1 MQNIGSGFIVLG
13 FAITLLAQIVGAIM
27 VFNVSFVK
35 GVLSLTIPGYF
46 IVILRREGFYRAIIG
61 GWLFGLVCIATGTIL
76 LS

>member
-46 IVILRREGFYRAIIG
+46 IVTLRREGFYRAIIG